1 MRCNSVLIRL
11 DEFRTGE
18 LEVDEQKT
26 IKEHLGTCASCDESL
41 EEIETLSEA
50 TRQHCQD
57 TAAPRGLGSR
67 CEIARADRI
76 DTELGPI
83 WVAFG
88 SGGIRMLAMGTR
100 SFETFSDSHL
110 QRFGRPL
117 QRGPIPESLR
127 QSIDDSIE
135 GGSVD
140 FEVDHSELPSF
151 DQAVL
156 QALLKIPRGE
166 VRSYA
171 WVAKAVGKPR
181 AVRAVGNACAKNPTP
196 IVVPCHR
203 VVPSSGGVGNYALGM
218 ELKRTILEHEGVDL
232 NELDDL
238 ARRRLR
244 YVGSNRDREYCFPTC
259 AGARTIEAQDRIYFR
274 DDEDAIRR
282 GFRPCNSCTPLAYTA

>member
-11 DEFRTGE
+11 DEFRTRE
-18 LEVDEQKT
+18 LELVEQKT
-26 IKEHLGTCASCDESL
+26 IKEHLGTCASCEESL

-50 TRQHCQD
+50 TKQLCQE
-57 TAAPRGLGSR
+57 TLAPRGLASR
-67 CEIARADRI
+67 CEVAKADRI

-88 SGGIRMLAMGTR
+88 PGGIRMLGVGTR
-100 SFETFSDSHL
+100 SFETFSESHL

-117 QRGPIPESLR
+117 EQGAIPQSLR
-127 QSIDDSIE
+127 QSIEDSIE
-135 GGSVD
+135 RGTVD
-140 FEVDHSELPSF
+140 FEVDHSGLPSF
-151 DQAVL
+151 DRAVL

-203 VVPSSGGVGNYALGM
+203 VVPSAGGVGNYALGSEM
-218 ELKRTILEHEGVDL
+218 KRTILEHEGVDIH
-232 NELDDL
+232 ELDDL

-244 YVGSNRDREYCFPTC
+244 YVGSNRDHEYCFPTC
-259 AGARTIEAQDRIYFR
+259 AGARTIEPKDRIYFR
-274 DDEDAIRR
+274 DDEDALRH
-282 GFRPCNSCTPLAYTA
+282 GFKPCDACTPLAYTA

>member
-18 LEVDEQKT
+18 LAPGEQKT
-26 IKEHLGTCASCDESL
+26 IKQHLGTCASCEESL
-41 EEIETLSEA
+41 EEIETLCEA

-57 TAAPRGLGSR
+57 TVAPRGLASR

-76 DTELGPI
+76 ETALGPI

-88 SGGIRMLAMGTR
+88 PAGIRMLAVGTR
-100 SFETFSDSHL
+100 SFETFSESH
-110 QRFGRPL
+110 QHRFGRPL
-117 QRGPIPESLR
+117 ERGPIPDSLR
-127 QSIDDSIE
+127 TSIDDSIE
-135 GGSVD
+135 RGTVD
-140 FEVDHSELPSF
+140 FAVDHSELPSF
-151 DQAVL
+151 DRAVL

-171 WVAKAVGKPR
+171 WVAKAVGRPR

-218 ELKRTILEHEGVDL
+218 ELKRTILELEGVDI

-244 YVGSNRDREYCFPTC
+244 YVGSNRDHEYCFPTC
-259 AGARTIEAQDRIYFR
+259 AGARTIEPQDRIYFH
-274 DDEDAIRR
+274 DDQDALRQ
-282 GFRPCNSCTPLAYTA
+282 GFRPCESCTPLAYTA

>member
-26 IKEHLGTCASCDESL
+26 IKEHLGSCSSCDESL

-50 TRQHCQD
+50 TRQYCQD
-57 TAAPRGLGSR
+57 TSAPLGLASR
-67 CEIARADRI
+67 CEIAKADRI
-76 DTELGPI
+76 ETELGPI

-88 SGGIRMLAMGTR
+88 SGGIRMVAVGSR

-110 QRFGRPL
+110 ERFGRPL
-117 QRGPIPESLR
+117 ERGAIPESLR
-127 QSIDDSIE
+127 QSVDESISR
-135 GGSVD
+135 GTVD
-140 FEVDHSELPSF
+140 FAVDHSELPSF

-156 QALLKIPRGE
+156 QALLRIPRGE

-171 WVAKAVGKPR
+171 WVAKEVGKPR
-181 AVRAVGNACAKNPTP
+181 AVRAVGNACARNPTP

-203 VVPSSGGVGNYALGM
+203 VVPSSGGVGNYALGS

-232 NELDDL
+232 SELDDL

-244 YVGSNRDREYCFPTC
+244 YVGSKRDLEYCFPTC
-259 AGARTIEAQDRIYFR
+259 AGARTIEPQDRIYFR
-274 DDEDAIRR
+274 DDEDALGR